1 MKTEAAAFVD
11 WFEKER
17 ERTIDR
23 ILKMLGEEAYEGI
36 GCGLVMELH
45 QQALTTAAA
54 RVAEA
59 RVSAGQRCSGPS
71 VLRVRGVRRR
81 DCSGGCIPRLG
92 FARTQEAARAGP
104 KAEGFESRRGPS
116 GAFPNGR
123 ERRDNAQD
131 RRIGS
136 IRSKPTRNLILTCAA

>member
-45 QQALTTAAA
+45 QQALTATAVRVAAA
-54 RVAEA
+54 RACQWGSAAAAHPFSGYKAYRDATVQEAASRASDSPAPEKRRGPGRKQKASRVAEA
-59 RVSAGQRCSGPS
+59 LPALFPMGESEEMMPRT
-71 VLRVRGVRRR
+71 
-81 DCSGGCIPRLG
+81 GG
-92 FARTQEAARAGP
+92 
-104 KAEGFESRRGPS
+104 
-116 GAFPNGR
+116 
-123 ERRDNAQD
+123 
-131 RRIGS
+131 
-136 IRSKPTRNLILTCAA
+136 